1 MSGVDMNQASE
12 SQDKSGHKWQISRRG
27 FLIGMA
33 ITGTAFALGIP
44 IGLPIGRQKIAELI
58 ATDMKMPSQDMN
70 PLLWLEILPDN
81 RIRLLVPKAEL
92 GQGTHTSLAQIAAEE
107 LEIGWEDL
115 EVIHASSTQAEDL
128 YRGTFGS
135 LSIMTLYRPLRQAA
149 ATMREML
156 RAQAAIRLKQPIEK
170 LVARDGGFEIA
181 GDSKTRISYGALV
194 ADNVHWQVPK
204 KAVPLKEPRTFKF
217 IGKPMARIDLP
228 GKVTGKTLF
237 GSDIRFDGMLYGAVV
252 HLPTI
257 GAKMLAASPGPAAGM
272 PGVVKVVIED
282 DFAGVVAR
290 SRTQAAAARDA
301 IEVKWDK
308 GHLWQQTEL
317 EKMIAVGGPGGTVI
331 QNQGNALAVLEKS
344 KTVTAEYLSGF
355 CAHASLET
363 QAAVADMSARGGRVW
378 TSTQWESAAAGYVA
392 ETLGLKKKQ
401 VEVIPAYVGGGFGRK
416 ADVPAVSHVAV
427 EAARLSRVV
436 GAPVQIIWDRTEEM
450 RNSFYRPIVRNRFF
464 AALDD
469 KGHINAISVQHA
481 SGQCLEGSMPK
492 FVSRV
497 AGFDFGASN
506 GIYITYHVPH
516 RHTVTWAHPLPIPTG
531 PWRSVGLFPNTFAK
545 ESFMDELA
553 HAAHADP
560 LQFRLDHLPKGVLGQ
575 RLRMALRTAADRA
588 GWGKTVPAGRAR
600 GIACCIYTGTVVA
613 EVAEI
618 SLNQETG
625 RIRVHKVTAAI
636 DPGRSVNPNQ
646 VIAQVEGSVVMGTSA
661 ALIEE
666 IIIRDGRVEA
676 ENFDQYPLLRLSE
689 APAVETIL
697 LEAPDGRPRGV
708 GEPPIGPVAPAIGNA
723 LFALTGVR
731 LRQLPMTPERVQK
744 ALKAKD
750 RSSG

>member
-1 MSGVDMNQASE
+1 MSGMDANQTNEDKDRSE
-12 SQDKSGHKWQISRRG
+12 YKWQISRRG

-44 IGLPIGRQKIAELI
+44 IGLPIGRQKLAELI
-58 ATDMKMPSQDMN
+58 ATDMEMPGREMN
-70 PLLWLEILPDN
+70 PLLWLEILSDN

-92 GQGTHTSLAQIAAEE
+92 GQGTHTSLAQIVADE
-107 LEIGWEDL
+107 LEIGWEKL

-135 LSIMTLYRPLRQAA
+135 LSIMTLYRPVRKAA

-156 RAQAAIRLKQPIEK
+156 RDQAAIRLKQPAER
-170 LVARDGGFEIA
+170 LVARDGGFEVE
-181 GDSKTRISYGALV
+181 GDSKTRISYGSLV
-194 ADNVHWQVPK
+194 ADKVHWQAPK
-204 KAVPLKEPRTFKF
+204 RAVPLKDPRAFKF

-252 HLPTI
+252 HPPTI
-257 GAKMLAASPGPAAGM
+257 GAKMLAALPGPAVSM
-272 PGVVKVVIED
+272 LGVVKVVIED
-282 DFAGVVAR
+282 GFAGVVAR
-290 SRTQAAAARDA
+290 SRDQAVAARDA
-301 IEVKWDK
+301 IEVKWDQ
-308 GHLWQQTEL
+308 GHLWQQAEL
-317 EKMIAVGGPGGTVI
+317 EKMTAVGGPGGTVI
-331 QNQGNALAVLEKS
+331 QDQGNALAVLEKS

-355 CAHASLET
+355 CAHAALET
-363 QAAVADMSARGGRVW
+363 QAAVAEMSAKGGRVW
-378 TSTQWESAAAGYVA
+378 TSTQWESAAAGHVA
-392 ETLGLKKKQ
+392 EALGLKKRQ
-401 VEVIPAYVGGGFGRK
+401 IEIIPAYVGGGFGRK
-416 ADVPAVSHVAV
+416 ADVPAVTHVAV
-427 EAARLSRVV
+427 EAARLSRAV
-436 GAPVQIIWDRTEEM
+436 GAPVQVIWDRTEEM
-450 RNSFYRPIVRNRFF
+450 RNSFYRPIVRNRFS

-469 KGHINAISVQHA
+469 KGRIKAMSVQHA

-506 GIYITYHVPH
+506 GIYITYHAPH
-516 RHTVTWAHPLPIPTG
+516 RHTVTWAHRLPVPTG
-531 PWRSVGLFPNTFAK
+531 PWRGVGLFPNTFAK

-553 HAAHADP
+553 HAAQADP

-575 RLRMALRTAADRA
+575 RLRVVLKAAAERA

-600 GIACCIYTGTVVA
+600 GLACCIYTGTVVA

-618 SLNQETG
+618 SLNRETG

-636 DPGRSVNPNQ
+636 DPGRAVNPNQ
-646 VIAQVEGSVVMGTSA
+646 VVAQVEGCIVLGTSA

-666 IIIRDGRVEA
+666 IVIRDGRVEA

-689 APAVETIL
+689 APEVEAIL
-697 LEAPDGRPRGV
+697 FEAPDGRPRGV

-723 LFALTGVR
+723 FFALTGVR
-731 LRQLPMTPERVQK
+731 LRQLPMTPERVQR
-744 ALKAKD
+744 ALKA
-750 RSSG
+750 